1 MAPSGLDHIRAT
13 GPRLAPHHRGVLHDK
28 LAALSIASAEVFT
41 AAAVWAVGGLVA
53 ASPAG
58 ASTLVP
64 LTQKFR
70 ACDFTPAVNMQSR
83 GHGTARA
90 VIGTGAN
97 QTVTAHV
104 QLVAVEPGVRYNVRL
119 IQAPASSVSCTAGVT
134 DGTMETDGAGTAT
147 LTLRDALS
155 PNTTGAW
162 VFVERPSPNSQTP
175 AEYYTSEFIAALR
188 EGQAG
193 PLTPILGTVRGD
205 RSVDG

>member
-147 LTLRDALS
+147 LTLRDAFCPRIPPVRGS
-155 PNTTGAW
+155 SSNAHRRTRRH
-162 VFVERPSPNSQTP
+162 RPSTTP
-175 AEYYTSEFIAALR
+175 RSSSPRSEKGR
-188 EGQAG
+188 R
-193 PLTPILGTVRGD
+193 VR
-205 RSVDG
+205 